1 MKSNRYSNYG
11 TIMAML
17 MLAITMAYATE
28 EQERI
33 EHKRLYTEPDSAAS
47 GGITGSIACPAGPIR
62 QILAIPAAHP
72 EKVYRGELEDS
83 ERRYFRFTGLPM
95 DRYDLV
101 VIFDNVAYEGL
112 RLTRTENSLTAQD
125 LQQIKDTIE
134 RAEPFFTIKI
144 IHRVEGET
152 GRGNQARAFCTMARD
167 QEAEMYMGPVVR
179 KGMRRTNKLI
189 ILQQVGPG
197 WQIARARDLYPLWIE
212 DNEKHRLQPSH
223 HYQPTISGIRVTD
236 QIRDIGALSL

>member
-1 MKSNRYSNYG
+1 MKNSLYG
-11 TIMAML
+11 ACGVILSML
-17 MLAITMAYATE
+17 MLAITMASATE

-47 GGITGSIACPAGPIR
+47 GGITGSIASPAGPIR

-72 EKVYRGELEDS
+72 EKVYRGELTDS
-83 ERRYFRFTGLPM
+83 DRRAFRFTGLPM

-101 VIFDNVAYEGL
+101 IIFDNVAYEGL
-112 RLTRTENSLTAQD
+112 RLTRTGNSLTAQD
-125 LQQIKDTIE
+125 LQQIKETIE

-152 GRGNQARAFCTMARD
+152 GRGSQARAFCTMARD
-167 QEAEMYMGPVVR
+167 QEAEMYVGPVIR

-197 WQIARARDLYPLWIE
+197 WQIARVRDLYPLWIE
-212 DNEKHRLQPSH
+212 VNEKHRLQPAH
-223 HYQPTISGIRVTD
+223 FHQPSISGIRVTD